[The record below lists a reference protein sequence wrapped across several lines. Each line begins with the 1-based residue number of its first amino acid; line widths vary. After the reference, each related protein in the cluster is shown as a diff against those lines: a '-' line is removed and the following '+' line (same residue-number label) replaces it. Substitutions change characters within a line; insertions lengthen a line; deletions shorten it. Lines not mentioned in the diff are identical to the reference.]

1 MLRFEIT
8 SIVNKD
14 KADNTRI
21 TGYLIIDN
29 EDKIRIS
36 LDISDFNDLI
46 LSSIPVM
53 CCGIEIKNLDENT
66 ILNIDILLKE
76 RNIQNA

>member
-8 SIVNKD
+8 RLVNKC
-14 KADNTRI
+14 KHDNIRI

-29 EDKIRIS
+29 EDEIRIS

-53 CCGIEIKNLDENT
+53 CCGIEIKKLDKNT
-66 ILNIDILLKE
+66 ISNIDRLLKE
-76 RNIQNA
+76 RNI

>member
-8 SIVNKD
+8 SLVNKD
-14 KADNTRI
+14 KADNIRI

-29 EDKIRIS
+29 EDEIRIS

-46 LSSIPVM
+46 LSSIPVI
-53 CCGIEIKNLDENT
+53 CCGIEINKLDENT
-66 ILNIDILLKE
+66 ISNIGRLLKE
-76 RNIQNA
+76 RNI